1 MLIDYAPT
9 SLLQFTL
16 KYKGF
21 NYLHYLKNNF
31 VKVALSMMLAV
42 FLHLFLDIISH
53 LDAYP
58 YRIIGEYLFNSE
70 KAGHF
75 FYYLAMYFPPVF
87 FSITGFYLLY
97 KTMNEAVVLL
107 PFLKAILFEKKSRNF
122 IMYFIV
128 FTIILGLIKLK
139 ITGIEDHFFIDSLVI
154 SLTNGLMISFFVTP
168 TIFFLINK
176 IKTLHG

>member
-97 KTMNEAVVLL
+97 NHEWSCCFAAVPESDIVW
-107 PFLKAILFEKKSRNF
+107 KKISEL
-122 IMYFIV
+122 YYV
-128 FTIILGLIKLK
+128 FYCVYNYIGT
-139 ITGIEDHFFIDSLVI
+139 H
-154 SLTNGLMISFFVTP
+154 
-168 TIFFLINK
+168 
-176 IKTLHG
+176 